1 MNSEQSKP
9 NIPAGY
15 NSEETTGISPDIA
28 TEEID
33 QNTASQETQ
42 NTDTVTPDDT
52 APAPGENVVDRQI
65 DIIAR
70 M

>member
-1 MNSEQSKP
+1 MNPEQSKP

-15 NSEETTGISPDIA
+15 NTEDTTGVTSDVA

-33 QNTASQETQ
+33 QNTASQNPQ
-42 NTDTVTPDDT
+42 YTDTETPDDT
-52 APAPGENVVDRQI
+52 TPAPGENVVDRQI